1 MTETSKESRD
11 EPDQSVLVKDPRYNK
26 TSVSAVTE
34 MECMLIAAYGQEHD
48 PETKAT
54 PKEKM
59 DGNEI
64 LTKLEAMKLS
74 NEGGGAFIMIM
85 IMIMITEKH
94 SLQNW
99 YIQISS

>member
-94 SLQNW
+94 SLQN
-99 YIQISS
+99 